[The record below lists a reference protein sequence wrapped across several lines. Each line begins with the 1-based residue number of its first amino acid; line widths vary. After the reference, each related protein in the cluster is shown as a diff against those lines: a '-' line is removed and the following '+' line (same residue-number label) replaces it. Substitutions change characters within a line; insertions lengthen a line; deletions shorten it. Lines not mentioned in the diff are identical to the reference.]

1 MMDKKPLET
10 NQRLVPVYLNGE
22 WVRTARVGPEESQ
35 DELHVTAEIDPQ
47 GRLVSRGN
55 HAAFDVITDTA
66 RILEGNKSKKDW
78 ALHIRRL
85 RGGK

>member
-1 MMDKKPLET
+1 MGKKPLET
-10 NQRLVPVYLNGE
+10 NQRLVPVYLNGL
-22 WVRTARVGPEESQ
+22 WVRSARVGSEETR

-55 HAAFDVITDTA
+55 HAAFDVITDTTQ
-66 RILEGNKSKKDW
+66 ILEGNKPKKDW

-85 RGGK
+85 RGSK